1 MNSNEILEVAKQLG
15 MMLAES
21 DEAKA
26 LKLAEERHMEDAKAQ
41 ALMTNY
47 SIRCEQLSE
56 QANKEGITK
65 EEYEKINLDAQA
77 EFIKISQNE
86 TIKNYLEANENFSNS
101 ITNKNILNAFSNL
114 INKVN
119 GIIAHFVRGED
130 NSGCGGNCSGCSGCH

>member
-1 MNSNEILEVAKQLG
+1 MNSNEILELAKQLG
-15 MMLAES
+15 MMIAES

-26 LKLAEERHMEDAKAQ
+26 LKEAEERHMEDPEAQ

-56 QANKEGITK
+56 EANKEGITK

-86 TIKNYLEANENFSNS
+86 TIKNYLEANQNFSQ
-101 ITNKNILNAFSNL
+101 L

-119 GIIAHFVRGED
+119 GIIAHFVRGEE
-130 NSGCGGNCSGCSGCH
+130 SGGCSGSCSSCSGCH

>member
-1 MNSNEILEVAKQLG
+1 

-26 LKLAEERHMEDAKAQ
+26 LKLAEERHMEDAEAQ

-65 EEYEKINLDAQA
+65 EEYEKIHLDAQA

-86 TIKNYLEANENFSNS
+86 TIKNYLEANENFSN
-101 ITNKNILNAFSNL
+101 L

-130 NSGCGGNCSGCSGCH
+130 SSGCGGNCSGCSGCH